1 MITYTWK
8 IQELTVAPNDS
19 GLQDVV
25 KSVRYSVTATEEDIS
40 TDIGLS
46 VALNPIADPNQFVAY
61 SDLTEQTVLD
71 WIQPMTDMIELEA
84 RATLV
89 LQELRT
95 PPIVT
100 KPLPWSP
107 KSDSEI

>member
-1 MITYTWK
+1 MILYTWK

-25 KSVRYSVTATEEDIS
+25 KSVRYSVTASEDEFS
-40 TDIGLS
+40 TDIELS

-61 SDLTEQTVLD
+61 VDLTEQTVLD
-71 WIQPMTDMIELEA
+71 WIQPMTDIIELEA
-84 RATLV
+84 RAAMA

-100 KPLPWSP
+100 KPLPWTP
-107 KSDSEI
+107 NTN